1 MAFLYEKIDVL
12 RESGYKS
19 DVPSYIPANLNTDF
33 ELRSYQKTAFENFIT
48 HFQSPKCP
56 HPTQVLFHMATGSGK
71 TLIMAGL
78 MLYLYKKGYRNF
90 LFFVNLSTI
99 VKKTEDNFLNA
110 ASNKYLFADEI
121 VINGERVPIKKV
133 ENFQATDPDAINICF
148 STTQG
153 LHTDMWL
160 TKENGISFDDFDDIK
175 TVLISDEAHHLN
187 VTTKKL
193 SKDEEESKHSWEQ
206 TVKTIFER
214 NNENILLEFTATCD
228 LANPQIRAE
237 YENKIIFDYPLH
249 KFRAD
254 LYSKEIKTLRSDM
267 DIMDRAIQAL
277 VLSQYRLKVFQDNH
291 LSIKPV
297 VLFKSAKIADS
308 KDFMGAFIENIRSL
322 SGSTLERISGL
333 IDNPTMDLAYKYFEN
348 KEISFDMLAQELR
361 EDFSEEHCVSV
372 NDDKEADT
380 KQILLN
386 SLEDISNPYR
396 AIFEVKKLDEGWDV
410 LNLFDIVRLYETRQG
425 GKKVSAAT
433 VSEAQLIGRGA
444 RYCPFKVQ
452 DEQPKFQRKYDND
465 VDNELRICEELYY
478 HCQNDSRY
486 IFELH
491 QALREI
497 GIDPD
502 KTVTRHYVL
511 KDDFKQDDLYKT
523 GIVFMNDR
531 VVKSRADVTGLLPS
545 VREKIYT
552 VMIAT
557 GQSGEDVIL
566 DDGQGIS
573 SDSKAKTKLCSITIG
588 DIAKINYAIVNKALA
603 KLPVYKFNTLKSRF
617 PNLKSTREFITS
629 ADYLGNIK
637 IDIRSKYEEP
647 PIVVLGT
654 AVLSI
659 IKKIATSI
667 SVIEEEYEGT
677 KEFRPFNV
685 YDVFRNKTV
694 NYTDIKDG
702 GLGMSQNDTTVPAAI
717 RIDLKDEDWFTFTDN
732 FGTSEEK
739 AFVACFRDYVDDLKK
754 IYSKVYLMRN
764 ERQMH
769 IYSFDGG
776 ERFEPDYV
784 LFLQKDNTDG
794 FEQLQVFIEPK
805 GTHLVESDKW
815 KEDFLLQL
823 KDNAIPVKTFVD
835 DNNYHIWGFHFFNRD
850 VRGTE
855 FKTDIETLK
864 DTDTLGRIIKHPEP
878 QVTLSK
884 VTEDTATYGT
894 KKDGE

>member
-1 MAFLYEKIDVL
+1 MAFLHEKIDVL
-12 RESGYKS
+12 RESGYTS
-19 DVPSYIPANLNTDF
+19 DVPSYIPVNLNPAF
-33 ELRSYQKTAFENFIT
+33 ELRPYQKTAFENFIT
-48 HFQSPKCP
+48 HFESPKCP

-121 VINGERVPIKKV
+121 VIDGERVPVKKV

-160 TKENGISFDDFDDIK
+160 TRENGISFDDFDDIR

-187 VTTKKL
+187 VSTKKL
-193 SKDEEESKHSWEQ
+193 SKGEEESKYSWEQ
-206 TVKTIFER
+206 TVKSIFDR
-214 NNENILLEFTATCD
+214 NNENVLLEFTATCD
-228 LANPQIRAE
+228 LANPQILAE

-308 KDFMGAFIENIRSL
+308 KEFMDAFIESIRSL
-322 SGSTLERISGL
+322 SGGTLERISSL
-333 IDNPTMDLAYKYFEN
+333 IDNPTMDLAYKYFET
-348 KEISFDMLAQELR
+348 KGISFDMLAQELR

-386 SLEDISNPYR
+386 SLEDASNPYR

-444 RYCPFKVQ
+444 RYCPFKIQ
-452 DEQPKFQRKYDND
+452 DEQPKFQRKYDKD
-465 VDNELRICEELYY
+465 VDNGLRICEELYY

-545 VREKIYT
+545 VRDKIYT

-557 GQSGEDVIL
+557 GQSGEDIIL
-566 DDGQGIS
+566 DDGQGTS
-573 SDSKAKTKLCSITIG
+573 TDSKAKTKLFSTTIG
-588 DIAKINYAIVNKALA
+588 DIANINYAIVNKALA
-603 KLPVYKFNTLKSRF
+603 RLPVYKFNTLKSRF

-637 IDIRSKYEEP
+637 IEIRSKYEEP
-647 PIVVLGT
+647 PIAVLRT
-654 AVLSI
+654 AVVSVI
-659 IKKIATSI
+659 TKIATSI
-667 SVIEEEYEGT
+667 STIEEEYEGT
-677 KEFRPFNV
+677 KEFCAVNIR
-685 YDVFRNKTV
+685 DVFKNKTV

-702 GLGMSQNDTTVPAAI
+702 GLGVSQNDTTVPADI
-717 RIDLKDEDWFTFTDN
+717 RIDLKDEEWFTFTDN

-739 AFVACFRDYVDDLKK
+739 AFVSYIHDYVDELKT

-776 ERFEPDYV
+776 ERFEPDYI
-784 LFLQKDNTDG
+784 LFLQKDKPDG

-805 GTHLVESDKW
+805 GTHLVENDKW

-823 KDNAIPVKTFVD
+823 KDKAVPIKTFAD

-850 VRGTE
+850 VRE
-855 FKTDIETLK
+855 SKFNADFETLK
-864 DTDTLGRIIKHPEP
+864 DANSLSEIIRCSEP
-878 QVTLSK
+878 QVTMSMEA
-884 VTEDTATYGT
+884 EDTAPYGR
-894 KKDGE
+894 KND

>member
-1 MAFLYEKIDVL
+1 MAFLHEKIDVL
-12 RESGYKS
+12 RESGYTS
-19 DVPSYIPANLNTDF
+19 DVPSYIPVNLNPAF
-33 ELRSYQKTAFENFIT
+33 ELRPYQKTAFENFIT
-48 HFQSPKCP
+48 HFESPKCP

-121 VINGERVPIKKV
+121 VIDGERVPVKKV

-160 TKENGISFDDFDDIK
+160 TRENGISFDDFDDIR

-187 VTTKKL
+187 VSTKKL
-193 SKDEEESKHSWEQ
+193 SKGEEESKYSWEQ
-206 TVKTIFER
+206 TVKSIFDR
-214 NNENILLEFTATCD
+214 NNENVLLEFTATCD

-308 KDFMGAFIENIRSL
+308 KEFMDAFIESIRSL
-322 SGSTLERISGL
+322 SGGTLERISSL
-333 IDNPTMDLAYKYFEN
+333 IDNPTMDLAYKYFET
-348 KEISFDMLAQELR
+348 KGISFDMLAQELR

-386 SLEDISNPYR
+386 SLEDASNPYR

-444 RYCPFKVQ
+444 RYCPFKIQ
-452 DEQPKFQRKYDND
+452 DEQPKFQRKYDKD

-545 VREKIYT
+545 VRDKIYT

-557 GQSGEDVIL
+557 GQSGEDIIL
-566 DDGQGIS
+566 DDGQGTS
-573 SDSKAKTKLCSITIG
+573 TDSKAKTKLFSTTIG
-588 DIAKINYAIVNKALA
+588 DIANINYAIVNKAFA
-603 KLPVYKFNTLKSRF
+603 RLPVYKFNTLKSRF

-637 IDIRSKYEEP
+637 IEIRSKYEEP
-647 PIVVLGT
+647 PIAVLRT
-654 AVLSI
+654 AVVSVI
-659 IKKIATSI
+659 TKIATSI
-667 SVIEEEYEGT
+667 STIEEEYEGT
-677 KEFRPFNV
+677 KEFCAVNIR
-685 YDVFRNKTV
+685 DVFKNKTV

-702 GLGMSQNDTTVPAAI
+702 GLGVSQNDTTVPADI
-717 RIDLKDEDWFTFTDN
+717 RIDLKDEEWFTFTDN

-739 AFVACFRDYVDDLKK
+739 AFVSYIHDYVDELKT

-776 ERFEPDYV
+776 ERFEPDYI
-784 LFLQKDNTDG
+784 LFLQKDKPDG

-805 GTHLVESDKW
+805 GTHLVENDKW

-823 KDNAIPVKTFVD
+823 KDKAVPIKTFAD

-850 VRGTE
+850 VRE
-855 FKTDIETLK
+855 SKFNADFETLK
-864 DTDTLGRIIKHPEP
+864 DANSLSEIIRCSKP
-878 QVTLSK
+878 QVTMSMEA
-884 VTEDTATYGT
+884 EDTAPYGR
-894 KKDGE
+894 KND

>member
-1 MAFLYEKIDVL
+1 MTFLHEKIDVL
-12 RESGYKS
+12 RESGYTAE
-19 DVPSYIPANLNTDF
+19 VPSYIPDNLNPAF
-33 ELRSYQKTAFENFIT
+33 ELRPYQKTAFENFIT
-48 HFQSPKCP
+48 HFESSKCP

-99 VKKTEDNFLNA
+99 VKKTEDNFLND

-121 VINGERVPIKKV
+121 VIDGERVPVKKV

-187 VTTKKL
+187 VTTRNL
-193 SKDEEESKHSWEQ
+193 SRDEEESKHSWEQ

-214 NNENILLEFTATCD
+214 NSENILLEFTATCD

-277 VLSQYRLKVFQDNH
+277 VLSQYRLKIFQDNH
-291 LSIKPV
+291 ISIKPV
-297 VLFKSAKIADS
+297 ILFKSATISDS
-308 KDFMGAFIENIRSL
+308 KDFMGTFIESIRSL
-322 SGSTLERISGL
+322 SASTLERISNL
-333 IDNPTMDLAYKYFEN
+333 IDNPTMNHAYKYFE
-348 KEISFDMLAQELR
+348 KKRISFDMLAQELR

-425 GKKVSAAT
+425 GKKVSATT

-502 KTVTRHYVL
+502 KTVTRHYTL

-545 VREKIYT
+545 VRDKIYT

-573 SDSKAKTKLCSITIG
+573 SDSKAKTKLYSTTIG

-603 KLPVYKFNTLKSRF
+603 KFPVYKFNTLKSRF
-617 PNLKSTREFITS
+617 PNLESTREFITS

-637 IDIRSKYEEP
+637 IEIRSKYEKP
-647 PIVVLGT
+647 PIVLFEI
-654 AVLSI
+654 AVLSV
-659 IKKIATSI
+659 IKKIAASI
-667 SVIEEEYEGT
+667 SAIEEEYEGT
-677 KEFRPFNV
+677 KKFHAVNV
-685 YDVFRNKTV
+685 YDVFRDKTV
-694 NYTDIKDG
+694 NFTDIIDG
-702 GLGMSQNDTTVPAAI
+702 GLGVSQNDATVQSDI

-739 AFVACFRDYVDDLKK
+739 AFVAYFRDYVDDLKK

-784 LFLQKDNTDG
+784 LFLQKDNADG

-805 GTHLVESDKW
+805 GTHLVETDKW

-855 FKTDIETLK
+855 FKKDIETLK
-864 DTDTLGRIIKHPEP
+864 DTDTPGKIIKYQEP
-878 QVTLSK
+878 QVALSK
-884 VTEDTATYGT
+884 IAEDTATDGT
-894 KKDGE
+894 KK

>member
-1 MAFLYEKIDVL
+1 MAFLHEKIDAL
-12 RESGYKS
+12 RESGYTS
-19 DVPSYIPANLNTDF
+19 DVPSYIPVNLNLAF
-33 ELRSYQKTAFENFIT
+33 ELRPYQKTAFENFIT
-48 HFQSPKCP
+48 HFESPKCP

-121 VINGERVPIKKV
+121 VIDGERVPVKKV

-160 TKENGISFDDFDDIK
+160 TRENGISFDDFDDIR

-187 VTTKKL
+187 ASTKKL
-193 SKDEEESKHSWEQ
+193 SKGEEESKHSWEQ
-206 TVKTIFER
+206 TVKSIFDR
-214 NNENILLEFTATCD
+214 NNENVLLEFTATCD

-308 KDFMGAFIENIRSL
+308 KEFMYAFIESIRSL
-322 SGSTLERISGL
+322 SGGTLERISSL
-333 IDNPTMDLAYKYFEN
+333 IDNPTMDLAYKYFET
-348 KEISFDMLAQELR
+348 KGISFDMLAQELR

-386 SLEDISNPYR
+386 SLEDASNPYR

-433 VSEAQLIGRGA
+433 ISEAQLIGRGA

-452 DEQPKFQRKYDND
+452 DEQPKFQRKYDKD

-502 KTVTRHYVL
+502 KTVARHYVL

-545 VREKIYT
+545 VRDKIYT

-557 GQSGEDVIL
+557 GQSGEDIIL
-566 DDGQGIS
+566 DDGQGTS
-573 SDSKAKTKLCSITIG
+573 TDSKAKTKLFSTTIG
-588 DIAKINYAIVNKALA
+588 DIANINYAIVNKALA
-603 KLPVYKFNTLKSRF
+603 RLPVYKFNTLKSRF

-637 IDIRSKYEEP
+637 IEIRSKYEEP
-647 PIVVLGT
+647 PIAVLGT
-654 AVLSI
+654 AVVSVI
-659 IKKIATSI
+659 TKIATSI
-667 SVIEEEYEGT
+667 STIEEEYEGT
-677 KEFRPFNV
+677 KEFCAVNIR
-685 YDVFRNKTV
+685 DVFKNKTV

-702 GLGMSQNDTTVPAAI
+702 GLGVSQNDTTVPADI
-717 RIDLKDEDWFTFTDN
+717 RIDLKDEEWFTFTDN

-739 AFVACFRDYVDDLKK
+739 AFVSYIHDYVDELKT

-776 ERFEPDYV
+776 ERFEPDYI
-784 LFLQKDNTDG
+784 LFLQKDKPDG

-805 GTHLVESDKW
+805 GTHLVENDKW

-823 KDNAIPVKTFVD
+823 KDKAIPIKTFAD

-850 VRGTE
+850 VRE
-855 FKTDIETLK
+855 SKFNADFETLK
-864 DTDTLGRIIKHPEP
+864 DANSPSEIIRCSEP
-878 QVTLSK
+878 QVTMSM
-884 VTEDTATYGT
+884 VAEDTAPYGR
-894 KKDGE
+894 KND

>member
-1 MAFLYEKIDVL
+1 MAFLHEKIDVL
-12 RESGYKS
+12 RESGFTS
-19 DVPSYIPANLNTDF
+19 DMPSYIPVNLNPAF
-33 ELRSYQKTAFENFIT
+33 ELRPYQIKAFENFVT
-48 HFQSPKCP
+48 HFESPKCP

-121 VINGERVPIKKV
+121 VIDGERVPVKKV

-214 NNENILLEFTATCD
+214 NNENVLLEFTATCD

-308 KDFMGAFIENIRSL
+308 KDFMSAFIENVRSL
-322 SGSTLERISGL
+322 SGSILERISGL
-333 IDNPTMDLAYKYFEN
+333 IDNPTMDLAYKYFDT
-348 KEISFDMLAQELR
+348 KGISFDMLAQELR

-386 SLEDISNPYR
+386 SLEDISNPY
-396 AIFEVKKLDEGWDV
+396 
-410 LNLFDIVRLYETRQG
+410 
-425 GKKVSAAT
+425 
-433 VSEAQLIGRGA
+433 
-444 RYCPFKVQ
+444 
-452 DEQPKFQRKYDND
+452 
-465 VDNELRICEELYY
+465 
-478 HCQNDSRY
+478 
-486 IFELH
+486 
-491 QALREI
+491 
-497 GIDPD
+497 
-502 KTVTRHYVL
+502 
-511 KDDFKQDDLYKT
+511 
-523 GIVFMNDR
+523 
-531 VVKSRADVTGLLPS
+531 
-545 VREKIYT
+545 T

-566 DDGQGIS
+566 DDGQGTS
-573 SDSKAKTKLCSITIG
+573 TDSKTKTKLFSTTIG
-588 DIAKINYAIVNKALA
+588 DIASINYAIVNKALA
-603 KLPVYKFNTLKSRF
+603 KIPVYKFNALKSRF

-629 ADYLGNIK
+629 KDYLGGIR
-637 IDIRSKYEEP
+637 IDIRSKYDEP
-647 PIVVLGT
+647 PVMIIGS
-654 AVLSI
+654 AVISVI
-659 IKKIATSI
+659 TKIASSI
-667 SVIEEEYEGT
+667 SAIEEEYEGT
-677 KEFRPFNV
+677 KEFRAVNV
-685 YDVFRNKTV
+685 HDVFKNKTV

-702 GLGMSQNDTTVPAAI
+702 GLGMSQNDTTVPAAM
-717 RIDLKDEDWFTFTDN
+717 RIDLKDEEWFTFTDN

-739 AFVACFRDYVDDLKK
+739 AFVSYFRDYVDELKAV
-754 IYSKVYLMRN
+754 YSKVYLMRN

-784 LFLQKDNTDG
+784 LFLQKDNADG
-794 FEQLQVFIEPK
+794 FEQLQVFVEPK
-805 GTHLVESDKW
+805 GSHLVDNDKW

-823 KDNAIPVKTFVD
+823 KSNAVPVKTFVD

-850 VRGTE
+850 VRGKE
-855 FKTDIETLK
+855 FAADFETLK
-864 DTDTLGRIIKHPEP
+864 VPEDHLERIAAYAKAI
-878 QVTLSK
+878 VNN
-884 VTEDTATYGT
+884 D
-894 KKDGE
+894 